1 MSSHQPTLLEMDSL
15 PSEVSSAPTGSTLP
29 DAFNRLIQP
38 QGPAQNVVLRDKC
51 KRPTPEYNSNY
62 DPYKAPRDDLPDSY
76 SPYVFGEPLHDDRAA
91 VVTRFPKHYTL
102 APVSKKPRT
111 AWVWKLGYALI
122 NNSKDS
128 KPTI

>member
-15 PSEVSSAPTGSTLP
+15 PSEASSAPTGSTLP
-29 DAFNRLIQP
+29 DAFNRLMQP
-38 QGPAQNVVLRDKC
+38 QGPAQNVVLHDKC

-91 VVTRFPKHYTL
+91 MVTRFPKHYTL
-102 APVSKKPRT
+102 TPISKKPRT
-111 AWVWKLGYALI
+111 V
-122 NNSKDS
+122 
-128 KPTI
+128 